1 MKAPKVLKVDN
12 RKYIYIKEYPNF
24 YLYQQSKGMFYEC
37 FDDID
42 IIQVLLGKYDNK
54 KWYN

>member
-12 RKYIYIKEYPNF
+12 RKYIYIKKYPNF

-37 FDDID
+37 FDDVD
-42 IIQVLLGKYDNK
+42 IIQVQLGLYDHK